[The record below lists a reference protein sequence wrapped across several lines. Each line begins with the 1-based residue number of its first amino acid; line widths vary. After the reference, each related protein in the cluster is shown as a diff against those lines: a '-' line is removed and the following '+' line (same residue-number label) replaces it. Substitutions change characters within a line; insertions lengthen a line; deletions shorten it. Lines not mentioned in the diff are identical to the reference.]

1 MKVKE
6 CQECIF
12 CQGTGYVTGVLD
24 EEYVCQHCH
33 GTGYVYVPV
42 LDDEEEEAE

>member
-1 MKVKE
+1 MKE

-12 CQGTGYVTGVLD
+12 CQGTGYVTGVLED
-24 EEYVCQHCH
+24 FEYTCPHCH